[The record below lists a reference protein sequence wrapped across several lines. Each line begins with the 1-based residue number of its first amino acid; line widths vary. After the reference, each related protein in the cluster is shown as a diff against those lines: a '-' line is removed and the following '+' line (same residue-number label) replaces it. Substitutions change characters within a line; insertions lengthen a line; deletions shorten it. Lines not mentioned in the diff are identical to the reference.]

1 MIKFIIR
8 SLLVV
13 LLLKVTGA
21 VLFCPDTVY
30 SQEKVPGAVI
40 EIFENKCAFSGCHVG
55 SGAGNGLELDEENI
69 YSSMVNQ
76 PSFDFENVQLV
87 QPGEPLKSYLIMK
100 LVGTSGIKGIQ
111 MPKGDQPISKEELRV
126 IASWIK
132 SIPKNTKVS
141 RRKKRGSHSFSGLS
155 AGSLQTTQTMDKG
168 SFSYRIAHRWFGR
181 VDTGFGQFF
190 GLDQGAHMLTEFS
203 FPVSNNFTVTTGR
216 SGTNATFEF
225 YGKWRILKETVAP
238 FSLAFLGGVDWVTL
252 KQISDLKAPGKFL
265 SRSNNERFAWYGRI
279 IFSRQISNR
288 IALLISPGILLNGNI
303 ATTNEDPVFS
313 LGFAGKFKLGKRL
326 SLFVELA
333 PLLSGSDTALPVGG
347 VARKNGQ
354 PTVYDAFTFGLE
366 HSIGGHVFH
375 VYATNSLGL
384 TPSQVMSGG
393 NLDFANG
400 ELRLGFNIYRALR
413 LP

>member
-1 MIKFIIR
+1 MTA
-8 SLLVV
+8 SLLTVTVV
-13 LLLKVTGA
+13 ALLLPETA
-21 VLFCPDTVY
+21 C
-30 SQEKVPGAVI
+30 SQEEIPDAVI
-40 EIFENKCAFSGCHVG
+40 EIFENKCAFSGCHAG
-55 SGAGNGLELDEENI
+55 GASGNGLDLSEETI
-69 YSSMVNQ
+69 YSSLVNQ
-76 PSFDFENVQLV
+76 PSLDFENLQLV
-87 QPGEPLKSYLIMK
+87 KPGEPLKSYLIMK
-100 LVGTSGIKGIQ
+100 LVGTSGIRGVQ
-111 MPKGDQPISKEELRV
+111 MPKHEQPIAKEELRI

-132 SIPKNTKVS
+132 SLPKNTKAS
-141 RRKKRGSHSFSGLS
+141 TRKKRRSHSFSGLS
-155 AGSLQTTQTMDKG
+155 AGSLQTTQTASKG
-168 SFSYRIAHRWFGR
+168 SFSYRIAHRWKGR
-181 VDTGFGQFF
+181 IDTGFGQFF

-203 FPVSNNFTVTTGR
+203 FPMSNDFTFTVGR

-238 FSLAFLGGVDWVTL
+238 FSLAVLGGVDWATL
-252 KQISDLKAPGKFL
+252 KQINDLNAPGQFL

-279 IFSRQISNR
+279 IFSRQMSNR

-303 ATTNEDPVFS
+303 ATTSESPVFN
-313 LGFAGKFKLGKRL
+313 LGLAGKFKLGRRL
-326 SLFVELA
+326 SLFIELA
-333 PLLSGSDTALPVGG
+333 PILAGSNTALPVGG

-393 NLDFANG
+393 NLDFGNG

-413 LP
+413 LH